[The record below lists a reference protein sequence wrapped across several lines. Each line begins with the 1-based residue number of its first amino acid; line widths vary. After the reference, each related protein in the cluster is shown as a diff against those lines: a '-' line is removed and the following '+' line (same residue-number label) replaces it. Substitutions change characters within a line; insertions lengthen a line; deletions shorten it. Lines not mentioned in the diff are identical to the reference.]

1 MLLPDYNC
9 VCCLASVEE
18 TLMHLFIHCPFAQ
31 ACWNSIGVI
40 VVQADPFVTLDQLK
54 NQLGVPF
61 FMEIIIVM
69 SWCIWMQRND
79 LIFKGI
85 QPIVAAC
92 RRHFKSEF
100 ALVIL
105 RAKVRYQTSMSLW
118 LDNLV

>member
-9 VCCLASVEE
+9 VCCIASVEE
-18 TLMHLFIHCPFAQ
+18 TLMHLFIQCPFAQ

-85 QPIVAAC
+85 QPSNDAC
-92 RRHFKSEF
+92 LRHFKKEF
-100 ALVIL
+100 GLVIL
-105 RAKVRYQTSMSLW
+105 RAKTRHKTLMSIW
-118 LDNLV
+118 LETHV